1 MHAVVRTYSG
11 AGANEFFDLLEK
23 RSAEI
28 DPLIRSVPGF
38 VSYSIIRTAD
48 GGITVTVCEEK
59 TGVDESIRIAREW
72 IQENASEM
80 GLAAPTISEGRVAM
94 HLR

>member
-11 AGANEFFDLLEK
+11 AGAHELFDLLEQ

-28 DPLIRSVPGF
+28 DPLIRAVTGF
-38 VSYSIIRTAD
+38 VSYSIIRTD
-48 GGITVTVCEEK
+48 EGGVTVTVCEGK
-59 TGVDESIRIAREW
+59 AGVEESTRIAWDW
-72 IQENASEM
+72 IQENASDVGVE
-80 GLAAPTISEGRVAM
+80 APTISEGRVAM